1 MNNKKYLNL
10 IDNSYL
16 EFIKISKKIKNNKF
30 KIEDLENIKNNI
42 NLINKKLKKYNK
54 FDVKIG
60 GTPSNDGNSSNKYS
74 KMISDI
80 EIYNKQ
86 LNILNGHIVGFFQKI
101 LLIFSFLG
109 SSINS
114 NGSNEGSQLMSAFIQ
129 PIKTYIDNYLKYTS
143 SITGK
148 DLTLSE
154 LDTSGGL
161 LQNNQKLKQVND
173 LKDTNGTNVSTSTG
187 ATSSAS
193 TSAPTSDSS
202 SDSTGAS
209 SGGFVRAS
217 KSNKISGGTILSYND
232 LKQNGILSLVTG
244 FVTDI
249 ISIIGSILILFNTLS
264 AINNN
269 LMIYINKFNF
279 ITPESIKLYSQA
291 MQSITPIL
299 TTFPKSVPGISV
311 GNLDQLKTK

>member
-86 LNILNGHIVGFFQKI
+86 LNILNGHIVGFFKKI
-101 LLIFSFLG
+101 LLIFSFFG

-114 NGSNEGSQLMSAFIQ
+114 NGSNEGSQLMDAFIQ
-129 PIKTYIDNYLKYTS
+129 PIQTYIDNYLKYTS

-148 DLTLSE
+148 DL
-154 LDTSGGL
+154 
-161 LQNNQKLKQVND
+161 KLPITQATPLGETPKPDKKSTGQ
-173 LKDTNGTNVSTSTG
+173 TNVSTSSG
-187 ATSSAS
+187 ATNSAF
-193 TSAPTSDSS
+193 TSDSS
-202 SDSTGAS
+202 SDSSSASTGAS
-209 SGGFVRAS
+209 SGGFLRAS
-217 KSNKISGGTILSYND
+217 KSKMIGGVTFSYNG
-232 LKQNGILSLVTG
+232 LKKNRWILSLFTG

-279 ITPESIKLYSQA
+279 ITPDSIKLYSQA

-299 TTFPKSVPGISV
+299 TTLPKSVPGISV

>member
-60 GTPSNDGNSSNKYS
+60 GTPSNDRNSSNKYS

-86 LNILNGHIVGFFQKI
+86 LNILNGHIVGFFKKI
-101 LLIFSFLG
+101 LLIFSFFG

-114 NGSNEGSQLMSAFIQ
+114 NGSNEGSQLMDAFIQ
-129 PIKTYIDNYLKYTS
+129 PIQTYIDNYLKYTS

-148 DLTLSE
+148 DL
-154 LDTSGGL
+154 
-161 LQNNQKLKQVND
+161 KLPITQATPLGETPKPDKKSTGQ
-173 LKDTNGTNVSTSTG
+173 TNVSTSSG
-187 ATSSAS
+187 ATNSAF
-193 TSAPTSDSS
+193 TSDSS
-202 SDSTGAS
+202 SDSSSASTGASTGAS
-209 SGGFVRAS
+209 SGGFLRAS
-217 KSNKISGGTILSYND
+217 KSKMIGGVTFSYNG
-232 LKQNGILSLVTG
+232 LKKNRWILSLFTG

-279 ITPESIKLYSQA
+279 ITPDSIKLYSQA

-299 TTFPKSVPGISV
+299 TTLPKSVPGISV

>member
-60 GTPSNDGNSSNKYS
+60 GTPSNDRNSSNKYS

-86 LNILNGHIVGFFQKI
+86 LNILNGHIVGFFKKI
-101 LLIFSFLG
+101 LLIFSFFG

-114 NGSNEGSQLMSAFIQ
+114 NGSNEGSQLMDAFIQ
-129 PIKTYIDNYLKYTS
+129 PIQTYIDNYLKYTS

-148 DLTLSE
+148 DL
-154 LDTSGGL
+154 
-161 LQNNQKLKQVND
+161 KLPITQATPLGETPKPDKKSTGQ
-173 LKDTNGTNVSTSTG
+173 TNVSTSSG
-187 ATSSAS
+187 ATNSAF
-193 TSAPTSDSS
+193 TSDSS
-202 SDSTGAS
+202 SDSSSASTGAS
-209 SGGFVRAS
+209 SGGFLRAS
-217 KSNKISGGTILSYND
+217 KSKMIGGVTFSYNG
-232 LKQNGILSLVTG
+232 LKKNRWILSLFTG

-279 ITPESIKLYSQA
+279 ITPDSIKLYSQA

-299 TTFPKSVPGISV
+299 TTLPKSVPGISV